1 MPPPD
6 CHSWQPWRRCVV
18 AVVRHC
24 CARCALGGGRATRVG
39 VPVGAAGGG
48 RHGSWRPA
56 GAGGGQPGDCC
67 GGGQRGRGG
76 DDARRRRGG
85 GAGRRTHPRRG
96 ASMTQSGGR
105 RNASLPRAGAAAEDA
120 CTATTTMDDAVDRRS
135 DGARAF
141 LRTNCRPP
149 HWSPCPGGRRRR
161 GASGA
166 GNGGAGR
173 HPAGRHPKRPVSAPR
188 FWRTDNT
195 HRAWQPHVRG
205 ALQSDCDVS
214 APSRSDWGAR
224 KPNIFFQLALTRRD
238 KDFQTGLYHPGRC

>member
-1 MPPPD
+1 VPPPD

-96 ASMTQSGGR
+96 ASMTQCGGR

-149 HWSPCPGGRRRR
+149 HWSPCPGGRRR
-161 GASGA
+161 GAAGA

-173 HPAGRHPKRPVSAPR
+173 HPAPRRRAAPR
-188 FWRTDNT
+188 ATGFGAPVLARGRRASRVAAP
-195 HRAWQPHVRG
+195 RAWRATVR
-205 ALQSDCDVS
+205 L
-214 APSRSDWGAR
+214 
-224 KPNIFFQLALTRRD
+224 
-238 KDFQTGLYHPGRC
+238 